1 MLILKNSQLNIT
13 INPLGAEIQ
22 QLKHVTHGNL
32 LWQKNDPLWNRFAPI
47 LFPIVGRLLNDQYTL
62 NNQSYTMR
70 QHGFARDQVFQVI
83 YHSEDSITLR
93 LTDNEQTQAQY
104 PFAFELQVKY
114 TLFQDTL
121 EMEHRVTNLDT
132 SELLYSFGGHPG
144 FHIDGKLSEYYLD
157 FGADYS
163 VQQHLITGNYYNGKT
178 KEIQLSRKFELSD
191 DLFASDAIVIK
202 QPPFQSIGFGKINGP
217 KLLTLHCDTW
227 TAVGLW
233 TKPGAPFFCLEPWW
247 GWADVLDSSGN
258 IKEKEGIMSLAPGKY
273 STHQFSIELHELK
286 KNNK

>member
-1 MLILKNSQLNIT
+1 MFKLQSARVEIM

-22 QLKHVTHGNL
+22 QLKHATHGNV
-32 LWQKNDPLWNRFAPI
+32 LWQKNDQIWNRFAPI
-47 LFPIVGRLLNDQYTL
+47 LFPIVGRLMNDQYTL
-62 NNQSYTMR
+62 NDQSYTMR

-83 YHSEDSITLR
+83 EHSEDSITLR
-93 LTDNEQTQAQY
+93 LTDNEQTRAQY
-104 PFAFELQVKY
+104 PFAFELLVKY

-121 EMEHRVTNLDT
+121 EIEHRVTNLDT
-132 SELLYSFGGHPG
+132 ANLYYSLGGHPG
-144 FHIDGKLSEYYLD
+144 FHIEGKLSEYYLD

-163 VQQHLITGNYYNGKT
+163 LKQHLITGNYYNGKT

-202 QPPFQSIGFGKINGP
+202 SPPFKSIGFGKTNGP

-233 TKPGAPFFCLEPWW
+233 TKPGAPFFCIEPWW
-247 GWADVLDSSGN
+247 GWADAINSPGTL
-258 IKEKEGIMSLAPGKY
+258 KEKEGIMTIAPGRHSIHEY
-273 STHQFSIELHELK
+273 SIEFQE
-286 KNNK
+286 